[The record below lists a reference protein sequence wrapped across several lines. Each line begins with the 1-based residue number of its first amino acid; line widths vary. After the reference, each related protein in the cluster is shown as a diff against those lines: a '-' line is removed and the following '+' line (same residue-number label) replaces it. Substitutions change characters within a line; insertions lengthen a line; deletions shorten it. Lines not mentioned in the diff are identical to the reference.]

1 MNKLNT
7 IVSLMLIPIWMFASV
22 LGFMGRINDKYVIG
36 ALFIILAF
44 YEIFISVYRWEYNN
58 LCRAVDEHL
67 SEDEEQEDGR

>member
-44 YEIFISVYRWEYNN
+44 YEIFISVYRWGYYD
-58 LCRAVDEHL
+58 LRRIVDEHL